1 MLVLVPAAISMT
13 IGLAAYLLGRFAIGL
28 STRVSL
34 ACSAAAF
41 LGAAA
46 VIHSFVRIP
55 GF

>member
-1 MLVLVPAAISMT
+1 MFVLIPAAIS
-13 IGLAAYLLGRFAIGL
+13 IIFGLAAYLLSRFAVGL

-46 VIHSFVRIP
+46 VIRSFVRIP